1 MKIIV
6 LKFGGTS
13 VGTTEK
19 IKKVAKIISNYIKK
33 KYKVVV
39 ISSAMSGVTND
50 LINKSKK
57 ISDNFSHAEY
67 DVLLSSG
74 EQIACSLIAGRLI
87 HEGLKSRS
95 WLAWQ
100 IPILTN
106 GPHKNARISL
116 IDKKN
121 QSVHEHLFVKIPVS
135 WKNDELKDKWE
146 KLFTIKQEANI
157 AIEEKRSNKEIG
169 SSLEAELK
177 LTTNEKYFNLL
188 EGLDL
193 AEYFITSKAEK
204 FKSEKENEIKIEVK
218 KTTGTKCPRCWKIL
232 EQKCKRCEEVIL

>member
-1 MKIIV
+1 
-6 LKFGGTS
+6 
-13 VGTTEK
+13 
-19 IKKVAKIISNYIKK
+19 
-33 KYKVVV
+33 
-39 ISSAMSGVTND
+39 
-50 LINKSKK
+50 
-57 ISDNFSHAEY
+57 
-67 DVLLSSG
+67 
-74 EQIACSLIAGRLI
+74 
-87 HEGLKSRS
+87 
-95 WLAWQ
+95 
-100 IPILTN
+100 
-106 GPHKNARISL
+106 
-116 IDKKN
+116 
-121 QSVHEHLFVKIPVS
+121 VHEHLFVKIPVS

-204 FKSEKENEIKIEVK
+204 FKSEKEDEIKIEVK